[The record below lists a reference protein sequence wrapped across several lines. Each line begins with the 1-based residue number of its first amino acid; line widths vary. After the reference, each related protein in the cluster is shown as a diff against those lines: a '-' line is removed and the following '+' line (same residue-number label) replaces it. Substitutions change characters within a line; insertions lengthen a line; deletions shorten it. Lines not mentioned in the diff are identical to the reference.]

1 MTLIREIDLG
11 AEALRVCMCQA
22 TVCVGFREEYRIF
35 KNVVGGPVAESVLFA
50 IKNTPPNARPRPPPP
65 LPGWHER
72 MRRRDMPCG
81 TRGMSGVTPRGLTG
95 AVPRGTLCAC
105 RW

>member
-50 IKNTPPNARPRPPPP
+50 IKNTPPNARPRPSPA
-65 LPGWHER
+65 GI
-72 MRRRDMPCG
+72 
-81 TRGMSGVTPRGLTG
+81 RGCG
-95 AVPRGTLCAC
+95 AVTCHAAREAC
-105 RW
+105 QGSRHAA